1 MEDLKPMEIDLKHY
15 ISRYLEDEFLAD
27 MEYKDHLVVV
37 QLGEFSVEKKDNNI
51 YYIEPNAK
59 GRINKEK
66 RTTEKR
72 DTRQVDYYTYVPTF
86 YLKESEYGKLNNLT
100 RKIEIRGIA
109 SSFDKNVVEKKGTY
123 RTFKHWFK
131 EKREKVYDTYRF
143 EFPFR
148 ECTITPIMETF
159 SFDDYLDLLDKS
171 SYFALLN
178 DPICR
183 LSIVVSNFD
192 RHEGKY
198 IIAEKKII
206 EEKPD
211 DNTSEDNLENE
222 KCYKVTFDFLSNEE
236 KNKVKNV
243 SVGDEI
249 IIEGRC
255 DRRYFRNCH
264 IVDRHE

>member
-1 MEDLKPMEIDLKHY
+1 MEDVKPMEIDLKHY
-15 ISRYLEDEFLAD
+15 IRRYLEDEFLAD

-37 QLGEFSVEKKDNNI
+37 QLDEPYVEKKDNNI
-51 YYIEPNAK
+51 YYIEPGAD
-59 GRINKEK
+59 GRINTEK

-123 RTFKHWFK
+123 RTFKYWFK
-131 EKREKVYDTYRF
+131 EKTIKEYDTYRF

-148 ECTITPIMETF
+148 ECTITPIMETL

-171 SYFALLN
+171 YYFLSN
-178 DPICR
+178 NPICR
-183 LSIVVSNFD
+183 LSIVVSDFD

-206 EEKPD
+206 KEKPD
-211 DNTSEDNLENE
+211 DNTNEDNLENE
-222 KCYKVTFDFLSNEE
+222 KCYKVTFNFLSNEE

-249 IIEGRC
+249 VIEGLC
-255 DRRYFRNCH
+255 DTWYFGNCH
-264 IVDRHE
+264 IVDRPE